1 MSWKSIEMQ
10 VALPRTQDIGKI
22 QELMQ
27 SRSTQQQEMITAS
40 QLQYEELKRT
50 TVNQMGHKNDVILR
64 DEKNTK
70 KELGKKKSQNNQSR
84 DTTENHPYLG
94 KRIDLKG

>member
-10 VALPRTQDIGKI
+10 VALPRTQDMGKI
-22 QELMQ
+22 QELLQ

-40 QLQYEELKRT
+40 QLQSEELKRT
-50 TVNQMGHKNDVILR
+50 TVNQMGHKSEVILR
-64 DEKNTK
+64 DEEKTK
-70 KELGKKKSQNNQSR
+70 RERERKRGQNNQSR
-84 DTTENHPYLG
+84 DTMDNHPYLG